1 MANLTELAVAIFGV
15 APGGYTG
22 MCTSYYDANGEI
34 AYSDWLVGLLHS
46 VYGSQVSTNSGL
58 ADFLTSNLVG
68 ANAPSADRQY
78 VSNYILTGLNAGT
91 DAGTVI
97 DNAVNLIDSSLAT
110 DPNWGAAHAV
120 FGNRMSVAEFYG
132 QTGGNSQDLTYLSG
146 MLAGVDST
154 ASSVASQIDALSAAG
169 NASIDVYAESP
180 RPYTVNTLNLYN
192 TITHSS
198 AAHDNIWADNATT
211 IANGTTNYGLFVGS
225 SSNAFDESTYYYL
238 ATGSNVTVGSEL
250 QLTDGKLC
258 IVDHT
263 DGYYYSPGA
272 TTYSQ
277 VMITT
282 GNSLD
287 YFIGGV
293 TLGNNDIVL
302 YGQEG
307 TTTGSS
313 LDGYLVMTDG
323 SGNVLSET
331 RIDDPSSSTA
341 RASIGN
347 AWATGNGSLLVQ
359 INHTVSSHLAY
370 DYALLDSS
378 MQIQKYFTLGSGS
391 SISSLVQNADGTYV
405 ALTSSGQLDYLDA
418 NFNVTATAELKLAG
432 ATSAES
438 IQGLAAGNGSLFI
451 MARDGN
457 QNEAIMKLGGTGVG
471 ATISSA
477 FVITSQGGNIAPSSL
492 TYDNGLLY
500 AQSSGSFS
508 QSLLVFNPDHGATAS
523 PNGYYRISSESVSG
537 SLVAGQ
543 ADSTTVTAG
552 GGVFQT
558 HEDIHLV
565 GVATGG
571 ASTISNPGVI
581 TSGSMGSIA

>member
-15 APGGYTG
+15 APGGFTG

-34 AYSDWLVGLLHS
+34 KYADWLVGLLHS

-58 ADFLTSNLVG
+58 ADFLTSNLVS
-68 ANAPSADRQY
+68 ASAPSADRQY

-110 DPNWGAAHAV
+110 DPNWGTAHAV

-132 QTGGNSQDLTYLSG
+132 QTGGNSQDLTYLTG

-154 ASSVASQIDALSAAG
+154 ASSVASQIDALSTAG

-272 TTYSQ
+272 ATYSQ

-282 GNSLD
+282 GNSSD

-293 TLGNNDIVL
+293 ALGNNDIVL
-302 YGQEG
+302 YGA
-307 TTTGSS
+307 
-313 LDGYLVMTDG
+313 GYLVTTDSSG
-323 SGNVLSET
+323 SVLNQAHI
-331 RIDDPSSSTA
+331 IDSSSATA
-341 RASIGN
+341 SVSVGN
-347 AWATGNGSLLVQ
+347 AWATGSSSLLVQ
-359 INHTVSSHLAY
+359 LNDTVSGKTAY

-378 MQIQKYFTLGSGS
+378 MQIQKYFALGSGS

-405 ALTSSGQLDYLDA
+405 VLTSSGQLDYLDA

-432 ATSAES
+432 ATSAET

-451 MARDGN
+451 VAQDGN

-471 ATISSA
+471 ATVSSA

-492 TYDNGLLY
+492 SYDNGLLY

-543 ADSTTVTAG
+543 ADSTTVTTGSGA
-552 GGVFQT
+552 FQT
-558 HEDIHLV
+558 DTGIHLV

-581 TSGSMGSIA
+581 TSGSMGGIA

>member
-1 MANLTELAVAIFGV
+1 
-15 APGGYTG
+15 
-22 MCTSYYDANGEI
+22 MCTSYYDTNGEI

-46 VYGSQVSTNSGL
+46 VYGSQLSTNSAL
-58 ADFLTSNLVG
+58 ADFMTANLVG
-68 ANAPSADRQY
+68 ANAPSAAQQY

-97 DNAVNLIDSSLAT
+97 DNAVNIIDSSLAA
-110 DPNWGAAHAV
+110 DPNWGTAHAV
-120 FGNRMSVAEFYG
+120 FGNKMSVAEFYG
-132 QTGGNSQDLTYLSG
+132 QTGGNSENLTYLTD
-146 MLAGVDST
+146 MLGGVDST
-154 ASSVASQIDALSAAG
+154 VSSVASQVDALSTAG
-169 NASIDVYAESP
+169 NSNIDVYAESP

-211 IANGTTNYGLFVGS
+211 IANGTSNYGLFVGN

-238 ATGSNVTVGSEL
+238 ATGSNVTVGAEL
-250 QLTDGKLC
+250 QLSDGKLC

-272 TTYSQ
+272 GTYSQ
-277 VMITT
+277 VKITT
-282 GNSLD
+282 GNSSD

-293 TLGNNDIVL
+293 ALGNNDIVL
-302 YGQEG
+302 YGG
-307 TTTGSS
+307 
-313 LDGYLVMTDG
+313 GYLVTTDG
-323 SGNVLSET
+323 SGSVLNQA
-331 RIDDPSSSTA
+331 RIVDSSSATA
-341 RASIGN
+341 SVSIGD
-347 AWATGNGSLLVQ
+347 AWATGSSSLLVQ
-359 INHTVSSHLAY
+359 LNDTVSGKTTY

-378 MQIQKYFTLGSGS
+378 MQAQKFFTLGSGS
-391 SISSLVQNADGTYV
+391 SISSLVQNADGTYI

-418 NFNVTATAELKLAG
+418 NFTLTATAELKLAG
-432 ATSAES
+432 ATSVET

-451 MARDGN
+451 VAQDGN
-457 QNEAIMKLGGTGVG
+457 SNETIMKLGGTGVG

-500 AQSSGSFS
+500 AQSTGSFS

-523 PNGYYRISSESVSG
+523 SNGYYRIASESASG

-543 ADSTTVTAG
+543 ADSTMVTTGSGA
-552 GGVFQT
+552 FQT
-558 HEDIHLV
+558 QVGIHLV

-571 ASTISNPGVI
+571 ASTISNPGII

>member
-15 APGGYTG
+15 APGGFTG

-34 AYSDWLVGLLHS
+34 KYADWLVGLLHS

-58 ADFLTSNLVG
+58 ADFLTSNLVS
-68 ANAPSADRQY
+68 ASAPSADRQY

-110 DPNWGAAHAV
+110 DPNWGTAHAV

-132 QTGGNSQDLTYLSG
+132 QTGGNSQDLTYLTG

-154 ASSVASQIDALSAAG
+154 ASSVASQIDALSTAG

-272 TTYSQ
+272 ATYSQ

-282 GNSLD
+282 GNSSD

-293 TLGNNDIVL
+293 ALGNNDIVL
-302 YGQEG
+302 YGA
-307 TTTGSS
+307 
-313 LDGYLVMTDG
+313 GYLVTTDSSG
-323 SGNVLSET
+323 SVLNQAHI
-331 RIDDPSSSTA
+331 IDSSSATA
-341 RASIGN
+341 SVSVGN
-347 AWATGNGSLLVQ
+347 AWATGSSSLLVQ
-359 INHTVSSHLAY
+359 LNDTVSGKTAY

-378 MQIQKYFTLGSGS
+378 MQIQKYFALGSGS

-432 ATSAES
+432 ATSAET

-451 MARDGN
+451 VAQDGN

-471 ATISSA
+471 ATVSSA

-492 TYDNGLLY
+492 SYDNGLLY

-543 ADSTTVTAG
+543 ADSTTVTTGSGA
-552 GGVFQT
+552 FQT
-558 HEDIHLV
+558 DTGIHLV

-571 ASTISNPGVI
+571 ASAISNPGVI
-581 TSGSMGSIA
+581 TSGSMGGIA

>member
-15 APGGYTG
+15 APGGFTG
-22 MCTSYYDANGEI
+22 VCTSYYDTNGEI
-34 AYSDWLVGLLHS
+34 AYSDWLVSLLHS

-58 ADFLTSNLVG
+58 AGFVTANLVG
-68 ANAPSADRQY
+68 ANATSANRQY

-97 DNAVNLIDSSLAT
+97 DNAVNMIDSSLAT
-110 DPNWGAAHAV
+110 DPNWGTAHAV
-120 FGNRMSVAEFYG
+120 FGNKMSVAEFYG
-132 QTGGNSQDLTYLSG
+132 QTGGNSENLTYLTG
-146 MLAGVDST
+146 MLGGVDST
-154 ASSVASQIDALSAAG
+154 ASSVASQIDALSTAG
-169 NASIDVYAESP
+169 NPNIDVYAESP
-180 RPYTVNTLNLYN
+180 RPYTVNTLNLYS

-198 AAHDNIWADNATT
+198 AVHDNIWADNATT
-211 IANGTTNYGLFVGS
+211 IANGTTNYGLFAGS

-250 QLTDGKLC
+250 QLTDGRLC

-277 VMITT
+277 VKITT

-287 YFIGGV
+287 YFIGGA

-313 LDGYLVMTDG
+313 LDGYLVATDG
-323 SGNVLSET
+323 SGTVLSET

-341 RASIGN
+341 RVSIGD
-347 AWATGNGSLLVQ
+347 AWAIGGSSLLVQ
-359 INHTVSSHLAY
+359 INHTVSSHLTY
-370 DYALLDSS
+370 DYALLDSG
-378 MQIQKYFTLGSGS
+378 MQIQKFFTLGSGS
-391 SISSLVQNADGTYV
+391 SINSLVQNADGTYI
-405 ALTSSGQLDYLDA
+405 ALTSTGQLDYLDA
-418 NFNVTATAELKLAG
+418 NFNLTATAELKLAG
-432 ATSAES
+432 ATSAET

-451 MARDGN
+451 LAQDGN
-457 QNEAIMKLGGTGVG
+457 LNEAIMKLGGTGVG

-477 FVITSQGGNIAPSSL
+477 FVITSQGGNVAPASL

-500 AQSSGSFS
+500 AQSAGSFS
-508 QSLLVFNPDHGATAS
+508 QSLLAFNPDHGATAS
-523 PNGYYRISSESVSG
+523 SNGYYRIASESASG

-543 ADSTTVTAG
+543 ADSTTVTTG
-552 GGVFQT
+552 SGVFQT
-558 HEDIHLV
+558 HADIHLV
-565 GVATGG
+565 GVATGV
-571 ASTISNPGVI
+571 ASTLSNPGII
-581 TSGSMGSIA
+581 TSGGMGSIT